1 MYVYM
6 FVHVYNCR
14 VSTSNPATLNVSA
27 NGKPVILLL
36 FNAGPLD
43 VTWAKLNPAVHVIM
57 ACFFPAQSAG
67 QALFNTL
74 TGVHPDYYPAGR
86 LTMTWPANM
95 EQVLYFVVIIYTL
108 C

>member
-1 MYVYM
+1 M
-6 FVHVYNCR
+6 
-14 VSTSNPATLNVSA
+14 
-27 NGKPVILLL
+27 ILLL

-95 EQVLYFVVIIYTL
+95 EQVCWLVCTMLHFACNV
-108 C
+108 